1 MKVAIFAS
9 GSLLWEKG
17 HLALANDWAPGGPG
31 PPLEFSRV
39 SSTRDG
45 ALTLVID
52 PKNGVEIP
60 TYFAVSS
67 HQNLDE
73 AIHNLREREDTGAM
87 GVAHRRAEAPKPA
100 GNGGCWRTDPV
111 PVVVQVGQIPCRIVA
126 AAVGGNASVAWDG

>member
-1 MKVAIFAS
+1 MKVAIFAW
-9 GSLLWEKG
+9 GSLLWENG
-17 HLALANDWAPGGPG
+17 HLALANDWAPGGAE

-60 TYFAVSS
+60 TYFAVSA

-73 AIHNLREREDTGAM
+73 AIHNLREREDTGARFI
-87 GVAHRRAEAPKPA
+87 GYVHSRS
-100 GNGGCWRTDPV
+100 
-111 PVVVQVGQIPCRIVA
+111 GQSRSRFTSSCIFTYLRC
-126 AAVGGNASVAWDG
+126 S